1 MPPKTPVIS
10 SKKPLILAHRGSMRL
25 FPQNTMKAFIHAW
38 ELGVDGIELDVQC
51 TKDEIPIVFHDDRL
65 DALTNGTGAVK
76 DYTFEEIRTLD
87 AGSHFSPEFSGE
99 IIPSLS
105 EVLVARPK
113 GTWVNIELK
122 TEMEI
127 IPFFKKIRMPW
138 KKYKPLTRNPE
149 SSREIDAR
157 RTARLTAQTLAEL
170 STHIPDLLCF
180 IIVSS
185 FDPIALEAFS
195 KEMPEIPIGFLYY
208 IEIKHDTRPLM
219 KDIRH
224 DSIHSAVLETKKSTI
239 TNAYKQ
245 GKSVIPWTV
254 NSKRYAKRLFKWGV
268 TGIITNYPETML
280 ELRDKLQEIKN

>member
-1 MPPKTPVIS
+1 
-10 SKKPLILAHRGSMRL
+10 
-25 FPQNTMKAFIHAW
+25 MKAFMHSW

-65 DALTNGTGAVK
+65 DALTNGTGSIK
-76 DYTFEEIRTLD
+76 DYTFEQIRNLD

-99 IIPSLS
+99 IIPTLS
-105 EVLVARPK
+105 EVLFARPK

-127 IPFFKKIRMPW
+127 IPFLKKILMPW

-149 SSREIDAR
+149 DPREIDAR
-157 RTARLTAQTLAEL
+157 RTARLTAQNLTELAK
-170 STHIPDLLCF
+170 SIPDLLSF

-185 FDPIALEAFS
+185 FDPIALEEFS

-224 DSIHSAVLETKKSTI
+224 DSIHSAVLETRKSTI
-239 TNAYKQ
+239 KNAHAQ
-245 GKSVIPWTV
+245 GKAVIPWTV
-254 NSKRYAKRLFKWGV
+254 NSIRYAKRLFKWGV

-280 ELRDKLQEIKN
+280 ELRDKS